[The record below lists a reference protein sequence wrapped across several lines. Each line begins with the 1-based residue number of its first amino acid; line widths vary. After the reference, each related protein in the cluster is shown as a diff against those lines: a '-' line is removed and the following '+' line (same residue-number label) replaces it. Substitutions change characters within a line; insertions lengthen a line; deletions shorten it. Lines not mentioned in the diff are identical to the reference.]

1 MVRHHFGLFISARA
15 ALNSSGSKHVKFFV
29 IGDVT
34 VDHIHFLERIPSAGE
49 DATPIRSALLPGGAG
64 GTLAYYAAALGH
76 EVSLAARVG
85 IDPFR
90 VVALENLTRVG
101 VGLSALQTDPQRM
114 TSTVTILVTKNAER
128 TMISATGANRH
139 LDASLLEAKAIQQSA
154 AVVISAYALMEG
166 AQREYTLQAMRVARA
181 AGVPIFI
188 DLGTG
193 AVNAAGTA
201 LLEAVKGADYLL
213 MNQLELFR
221 ITGEDNISA
230 ALEGLKAQGLKTVVI
245 KVGALGAIL
254 WTPAESELLEGY
266 SVPDVVDTTGAG
278 DGFTAAFAH
287 AVLSGYALPEAVRYA
302 NVAGALV
309 ATSIGAQGSNLTD
322 ADILERLGGNQ
333 PVAKA
338 PAKKP
343 KAAKLEPALLDR
355 KPLEKTRLDPV
366 AAQTLPE
373 VAAPVKRSRKK
384 A

>member
-1 MVRHHFGLFISARA
+1 M
-15 ALNSSGSKHVKFFV
+15 KFFV

-76 EVSLAARVG
+76 EVRLAARVG
-85 IDPFR
+85 SDPFR
-90 VVALENLTRVG
+90 VVALENVMKVG
-101 VGLSALQTDPQRM
+101 VNLDALQTDLERM

-139 LDASLLEAKAIQQSA
+139 LDAALLEPGAIRHSA

-166 AQREYTLQAMRVARA
+166 AQREYTLEAMQVARS

-221 ITGEDNISA
+221 ITGEDNISF

-254 WTPAESELLEGY
+254 WTPTESELLEGY
-266 SVPDVVDTTGAG
+266 SVDNVVDTTGAG

-287 AVLSGYALPEAVRYA
+287 AVLSGYALPDAVRYA

-309 ATSIGAQGSNLTD
+309 ATGIGAQGSVITD
-322 ADILERLGGNQ
+322 AEILERLRGGQ
-333 PVAKA
+333 ITAKA
-338 PAKKP
+338 PKEAAKKLKP
-343 KAAKLEPALLDR
+343 AKPETATTDSKPPENKLLE
-355 KPLEKTRLDPV
+355 PV
-366 AAQTLPE
+366 AAEALLET
-373 VAAPVKRSRKK
+373 AAPIKRTRNK

>member
-1 MVRHHFGLFISARA
+1 MKL
-15 ALNSSGSKHVKFFV
+15 FV

-85 IDPFR
+85 ADPFR
-90 VVALENLTRVG
+90 VVALENVIKAG
-101 VGLSALQTDPQRM
+101 VNLDALQTDAERM

-139 LDASLLEAKAIQQSA
+139 LDAAHLEENAIRQSA

-166 AQREYTLQAMRVARA
+166 AQREYTLQAMRIARA
-181 AGVPIFI
+181 ASVPIFI

-193 AVNAAGTA
+193 AVNAAGTS

-221 ITGEDNISA
+221 ITGEDNISM

-287 AVLSGYALPEAVRYA
+287 AVLSGYALPDAVRYA

-309 ATSIGAQGSNLTD
+309 ATGIGAQGGVVTD
-322 ADILERLGGNQ
+322 ADILERLGGGQ
-333 PVAKA
+333 PTTKA

-343 KAAKLEPALLDR
+343 KTAKLEPALLSE
-355 KPLEKTRLDPV
+355 KPLEVKLLEVKPLEPV
-366 AAQTLPE
+366 AVEALLE
-373 VAAPVKRSRKK
+373 IAAPVKRTRKK

>member
-15 ALNSSGSKHVKFFV
+15 ALNSSGSNYVKFFV

-76 EVSLAARVG
+76 EVRLAARVG
-85 IDPFR
+85 ADPFR
-90 VVALENLTRVG
+90 VVALENVTKASVNLD
-101 VGLSALQTDPQRM
+101 ALQTDAERM

-139 LDASLLEAKAIQQSA
+139 LDAALLEAKAIQQSA

-166 AQREYTLQAMRVARA
+166 AQREYTLQAMQIARA

-287 AVLSGYALPEAVRYA
+287 AVLSGYALPDAVRYA

-309 ATSIGAQGSNLTD
+309 ATGIGAQGSVITD
-322 ADILERLGGNQ
+322 ADILERLGGGQ
-333 PVAKA
+333 SAAKA

-343 KAAKLEPALLDR
+343 KTAKLEPLTLESKPPER
-355 KPLEKTRLDPV
+355 KPLEPV
-366 AAQTLPE
+366 AAEALLEP
-373 VAAPVKRSRKK
+373 AAPVKRSRKK

>member
-1 MVRHHFGLFISARA
+1 M
-15 ALNSSGSKHVKFFV
+15 KFFV

-64 GTLAYYAAALGH
+64 GSLAYYTALLGH
-76 EVSLAARVG
+76 EVTLAARVG
-85 IDPFR
+85 VDPFR
-90 VVALENLTRVG
+90 VVALENLLKASVS
-101 VGLSALQTDPQRM
+101 LDALQTDPERM

-139 LDASLLEAKAIQQSA
+139 LDVALLEKSAIQQSA

-166 AQREYTLQAMRVARA
+166 AQREYTLQAMQIARSA
-181 AGVPIFI
+181 NVPIFI

-221 ITGEDNISA
+221 ITGEDNISF

-266 SVPDVVDTTGAG
+266 SVDNVVDTTGAG

-287 AVLSGYALPEAVRYA
+287 AVMSGYALPDAVRYA

-309 ATSIGAQGSNLTD
+309 ATGIGAQGSVITD
-322 ADILERLGGNQ
+322 AEILGRLGGGQ
-333 PVAKA
+333 PAAKI

-343 KAAKLEPALLDR
+343 KAAKLETAVVQDKPPED
-355 KPLEKTRLDPV
+355 KPLEPV
-366 AAQTLPE
+366 LVALAALE